1 MQSEES
7 GAFLSPV
14 WLPTFTLTFN
24 LAQFAFKSCTS
35 NNFIYLLASRRFTAV
50 SYNSEGGDKKYVLK
64 KKGNWQALFPPSTDG
79 TREFYALNSTDLR
92 PYQNRI
98 CRITH

>member
-14 WLPTFTLTFN
+14 WLPTFTLRFN

-64 KKGNWQALFPPSTDG
+64 KKGIGKHCFHLALMVQGNFM
-79 TREFYALNSTDLR
+79 L
-92 PYQNRI
+92 
-98 CRITH
+98 